1 MRISGSRKRKLRG
14 IREWQEKRQHHSS
27 WLRRHPETKWDYM
40 DHPPAVCSEV
50 PAVIAVAGTTAPT
63 LPATE
68 RHYGIR
74 RGFHRAAI
82 RLSIR
87 LNRIWN
93 GIIKRGLS
101 A

>member
-1 MRISGSRKRKLRG
+1 MSLSGGRKRKIRG
-14 IREWQEKRQHHSS
+14 IREWQEKRIHHRS
-27 WLRRHPETKWDYM
+27 WIGKHPEAIWDYL
-40 DHPPAVCSEV
+40 DRPTAVCSEV
-50 PAVIAVAGTTAPT
+50 PAVIAGVGTTAPT
-63 LPATE
+63 LPAME

-74 RGFHRAAI
+74 RGFHRAAV